1 MSDAMIFKYI
11 GNVLP
16 LAEERLRI
24 LQNLFIYYRTVFND
38 STNLSNLE
46 PINSTFH

>member
-16 LAEERLRI
+16 LAGERLRI
-24 LQNLFIYYRTVFND
+24 LQDLFIYYRIVFND
-38 STNLSNLE
+38 STNLSNPE

>member
-16 LAEERLRI
+16 LAGERLRI
-24 LQNLFIYYRTVFND
+24 LRYLLSYRF
-38 STNLSNLE
+38 
-46 PINSTFH
+46 